1 MASTRSAHALLLV
14 LWQESEG
21 PSLVL
26 TNLQIRSIPETAAS
40 LFFMSV
46 LREPERAFDE
56 HVATRYRLY
65 SGLFLGLPYHLLQRV
80 GRLLP
85 VFTEHCRRRLQQK
98 ESPSAIVD
106 RFFSENPLLTDVSR
120 DEALFLFLQLVERE
134 VVLFDALEDDSFTQT
149 HDLAAPGS
157 VSHLVEAVFRDDRR
171 ADLAPLLDQT
181 ATRIVLTAHP
191 TQFYPDTVQ
200 GIIQDLRSALSLND
214 PAQVERLLLQLGKT
228 RFSNRTRPTPV
239 DEARSLLRP
248 LEEVFYDVLPK
259 IASRV
264 LLAAL
269 GRAQLPVHLPARP
282 NLQIGFW
289 PGGDR
294 DGNPYVTAEVT
305 REVAHLLKERVLGRY
320 HATAVDLARRLTF
333 EGVHQKI
340 QGIVERLR
348 GTWLLAT
355 NRPRNLPPGSSG
367 GGDSPFATAE
377 ELQRELL
384 ALRQL
389 IVRDHQ
395 SLFLDELDDFIVK
408 VHLFGF
414 HFASIDLRQSS
425 DIFFSSLR
433 EIVDRLG
440 ETVNLSQEDR
450 LTLRKAESA
459 QDVPFELFERL
470 LGCAPV
476 APFEMGATLSPL
488 CQDTL
493 DVLRLV
499 SEVQRENGELG
510 LHRVI
515 ISHTRGAE
523 DPLVVLI
530 LARFAGL
537 APRDGRLDI
546 VPLFE
551 SIEDLEHSER
561 ILGRLLASPAYR
573 EVLDGRQQ
581 RQVVMMGFSDGT
593 KDGGYLTANWSI
605 RQAKRR
611 LTELGRRQGVRVL
624 FFDGRG
630 GPPARGGGNT
640 HRFYRSRD
648 AGIEQWETQLTIQ
661 GQTIS
666 SNFGNPDMARYHVEQ
681 LFTANIENLLSPSQ
695 GEDPAPE
702 FRPLMD
708 ELSVLSFQAYR
719 ELRDNPDLLAFLAE
733 GSPLPLFDYLTIA
746 SRPVSRRATETIE
759 MDNLRA
765 IPLVAT
771 WSVLK
776 IQISGFYGLGAALEQ
791 VIDSG
796 REDELH
802 RLYRDSRFFR
812 VLLDNAA
819 MSLLK
824 SRFDV
829 TAHLEQDQ
837 RFGPLWRKIRD
848 EAVCV
853 ERCILRISNQPWLLS
868 NDPLVRTSIRF
879 REEIIL
885 PLLVIVHD
893 AFARYNTHRRAGTLD
908 SKEAIQAR
916 IMALKGIAAV
926 INATRNAA

>member
-1 MASTRSAHALLLV
+1 
-14 LWQESEG
+14 
-21 PSLVL
+21 
-26 TNLQIRSIPETAAS
+26 
-40 LFFMSV
+40 MSV

-65 SGLFLGLPYHLLQRV
+65 SGLFLGLPYQLLQRV

-85 VFTEHCRRRLQQK
+85 VFTEHCRKRLQQK

-106 RFFSENPLLTDVSR
+106 RFFSENPLLTDVAR

-134 VVLFDALEDDSFTQT
+134 VVLFDALEDDSFTET

-171 ADLAPLLDQT
+171 ADLAQLLDQT

-200 GIIQDLRSALSLND
+200 GVIQDLHAALNRND

-248 LEEVFYDVLPK
+248 LEDVFYDVLPK
-259 IASRV
+259 IASRM
-264 LLAAL
+264 LLVAH
-269 GRAQLPVHLPARP
+269 GRAQLPLHLPPRP

-294 DGNPYVTAEVT
+294 DGNPYVTVQVT
-305 REVAHLLKERVLGRY
+305 REVARMLKECVLGRY
-320 HATAVDLARRLTF
+320 HATAVELGRRLTF
-333 EGVHQKI
+333 EGVHQKT
-340 QGIVERLR
+340 QGIIERLR
-348 GTWLLAT
+348 GTWLRATDRTRALADEV
-355 NRPRNLPPGSSG
+355 SG
-367 GGDSPFATAE
+367 DLPFATAD
-377 ELQRELL
+377 ELQRALL

-414 HFASIDLRQSS
+414 HFASIDIRQSS
-425 DIFFSSLR
+425 DVFFASLR
-433 EIVDRLG
+433 EIVERMGAMVGLSEADRLVLKRA
-440 ETVNLSQEDR
+440 ET
-450 LTLRKAESA
+450 A
-459 QDVPFELFERL
+459 QQVPFEIFERL
-470 LGCAPV
+470 LACATG
-476 APFEMGATLSPL
+476 APAEMAAALSPL
-488 CQDTL
+488 ACDTL
-493 DVLRLV
+493 EVLRLV
-499 SEVQRENGELG
+499 AEVQRENGELG
-510 LHRVI
+510 LHRVV
-515 ISHTRGAE
+515 ISHTRGPE

-530 LARFAGL
+530 LACFAGL

-551 SIEDLEHSER
+551 SIEDLEHSEK

-573 EVLDGRQQ
+573 DVLDRRQQ

-593 KDGGYLTANWSI
+593 KDGGYLAANWGI

-611 LTELGRRQGVRVL
+611 LTELGRRHGVRVL

-648 AGIEQWETQLTIQ
+648 GGIEQWETQLTIQ

-681 LFTANIENLLSPSQ
+681 LFTANIENLLSPSL

-708 ELSVLSFQAYR
+708 ELSALSFQAYR
-719 ELRDNPDLLAFLAE
+719 ELRDDPSLLAFLGE
-733 GSPLPLFDYLTIA
+733 DSPLPLFDYLTIA

-776 IQISGFYGLGAALEQ
+776 IQISGFYGLGAALDQ
-791 VIDSG
+791 VIESG

-802 RLYRDSRFFR
+802 RLYRDSQFFR

-829 TAHLEQDQ
+829 TAHLEQDP
-837 RFGPLWRKIRD
+837 RFGPLWRQIRD
-848 EAVCV
+848 EAVRV
-853 ERCILRISNQPWLLS
+853 ERCILRISNQSWLLS
-868 NDPLVRTSIRF
+868 NDALVRASIRF

-908 SKEAIQAR
+908 SKEAIEAR
-916 IMALKGIAAV
+916 TMALKGIAAV